1 MNVGLTG
8 LLPGNGLAWNDA
20 KPPLLRFLADCH
32 ARFSTD
38 AGGTVADYIPELS
51 KADPDHFGISLATLD
66 GHVYEV
72 GDTRVAFTIQSMSKA
87 FVFALALDT
96 LGAER
101 VERVIGVEPSGEPFN
116 SIRLNADNHPFNPM
130 VNSGAIACSGLI
142 HQAKGGG
149 ALEYIRQALGRFA
162 GRELVVDE
170 AVFAS
175 ESATGDRNRAIGYL
189 LRNSAVIQDD
199 VGKVLEV
206 YFRQCSIL
214 VTARDCAIMA
224 ATLANRGFNPVTGE
238 QVVSPYAITHTLSV
252 MTSSGMYDFAG
263 EWIYRVGMPAK
274 SGVGGGILAALPAQ
288 LGLGSYSPRL
298 DRHGNSVRGI
308 KVCEALSAHFDL
320 HMLNRNEDARN
331 SIIADYDIGK
341 SSSRRSRRPREQAIL
356 ADHHRD
362 IRIIELVGALNFSNI
377 DFVSR
382 QLSAKPRPQFMV
394 FDLRRVAALT
404 RAGARLLAE
413 GIRELARLGVTTI
426 LSGVKRG
433 SVMANTIGEWTGGI
447 ANLRDFYLLDEAI
460 EWAEDQIVYRHGG
473 AIDCSDTAELSE
485 QALLQG
491 LAAEEIAALAAIGK
505 QSAFQAGERIIAV
518 GDAASTLY
526 FLGRG
531 TVNVK
536 LRSGAR
542 LATLTAGMVFGEMA
556 LLEARRSADVWADS
570 EVTCLEVPLAEF
582 DRFREQHPRIG
593 ERIMRNLAQLLAE
606 RLIVA
611 NNRVNLLT
619 ANDREDINATSALDQ
634 TGFADA
640 SFVIPT

>member
-8 LLPGNGLAWNDA
+8 PLPGNSLGWNDA

-38 AGGTVADYIPELS
+38 SSGAVADYIPELS

-72 GDTRVAFTIQSMSKA
+72 GDTRIPFTIQSVSKA

-101 VERVIGVEPSGEPFN
+101 VEHVIGVEPSGEPFN

-142 HQAKGGG
+142 RQAKGGG
-149 ALEYIRQALGRFA
+149 ALEYIRQALSRFA
-162 GRELVVDE
+162 GRELAVDE

-189 LRNSAVIQDD
+189 LRNSTVIQDD
-199 VGKVLEV
+199 VSEVLEV

-224 ATLANRGFNPVTGE
+224 ATLANRGLNPVTGE

-252 MTSSGMYDFAG
+252 MTSAGMYDFAG
-263 EWIYRVGMPAK
+263 EWIYRVGVPAK

-308 KVCEALSAHFDL
+308 NVCEALSAHFDL
-320 HMLNRNEDARN
+320 HMLNRNEDASN
-331 SIIADYDIGK
+331 SIIADYDISK
-341 SSSRRSRRPREQAIL
+341 SSSRRSRRPNEQAML

-362 IRIIELVGALNFSNI
+362 IRIIELVGGLNFANI

-413 GIRELARLGVTTI
+413 GIQELNRLGVTTI

-433 SVMANTIGEWTGGI
+433 SAMANTIGEWTGSI
-447 ANLRDFYLLDEAI
+447 DNLRDFYLLDEAI

-491 LAAEEIAALAAIGK
+491 LTVGEIAALAAIGE
-505 QSAFQAGERIIAV
+505 QRTFQAGERIIAV

-526 FLGRG
+526 FLRRG

-619 ANDREDINATSALDQ
+619 ANDREDINAASALDQ
-634 TGFADA
+634 TGFTDA
-640 SFVIPT
+640 AFAVPT